1 MHCPFCGNDDT
12 RVVDSRLANEGD
24 QVRRR
29 RECISCFERFSTY
42 EVAVFNMP
50 PVIKTTG
57 EKQAF
62 NEHKLRAGIIRA
74 TQKRP
79 VDAKAIDH
87 AILQIQKRILHRD
100 KQDNKN
106 NDRKGDKKSDK
117 KEIQSSLIGE
127 YVMEELRTLDD
138 VAYIRFA
145 SVYRDFNDI
154 GEFIDAIEGL
164 ESSPSS
170 EMTKRQIKLP
180 GSE

>member
-1 MHCPFCGNDDT
+1 MHCPYCGCDDT

-29 RECISCFERFSTY
+29 RECVSETCKERFSTY
-42 EVAVFNMP
+42 EYAVFNMP
-50 PVIKTTG
+50 PVIKSGG

-62 NEHKLRAGIIRA
+62 NEHKLRAGLMRA

-79 VDAKAIDH
+79 VDAKSIDR
-87 AILQIQKRILHRD
+87 AVLDIQKRVLNTD
-100 KQDNKN
+100 S
-106 NDRKGDKKSDK
+106 NDVT
-117 KEIQSSLIGE
+117 SSLIGD
-127 YVMEELRTLDD
+127 YVMEELRKMDD

-164 ESSPSS
+164 ENSPSP
-170 EMTKRQIKLP
+170 ELKNRQHKLP
-180 GSE
+180 GS

>member
-1 MHCPFCGNDDT
+1 VDCPFCGHNDT
-12 RVVDSRLANEGD
+12 RVIDSRLANEGD

-29 RECISCFERFSTY
+29 RECTSCKERFSTY
-42 EVAVFNMP
+42 EYAVFNMP
-50 PVIKTTG
+50 PVVKSNG

-62 NEHKLRAGIIRA
+62 NEHKLRAGLMRA

-79 VDAKAIDH
+79 VDSKAIDH
-87 AILQIQKRILHRD
+87 AVLQIQKRILHRN
-100 KQDNKN
+100 KPDNKPDN
-106 NDRKGDKKSDK
+106 KQ
-117 KEIQSSLIGE
+117 IQSSLIGE

-154 GEFIDAIEGL
+154 GGFIEAIEGL

-180 GSE
+180 GQNND

>member
-1 MHCPFCGNDDT
+1 MHCPFCSNDDT

-29 RECISCFERFSTY
+29 RECQACKERFSTY
-42 EVAVFNMP
+42 EHAVFNMP
-50 PVIKTTG
+50 PVIKSDG
-57 EKQAF
+57 DKQPF
-62 NEHKLRAGIIRA
+62 NEHKLKDGLIRA

-79 VDAKAIDH
+79 VDTKAINH
-87 AILQIQKRILHRD
+87 AIIEIQKRIL
-100 KQDNKN
+100 N
-106 NDRKGDKKSDK
+106 NPEAGNGVK
-117 KEIQSSLIGE
+117 SSLIGE
-127 YVMEELRTLDD
+127 LVMEELRKLDD

-164 ESSPSS
+164 ENSPSP
-170 EMTKRQIKLP
+170 ELRKRQIKLP

>member
-1 MHCPFCGNDDT
+1 MYCPFCGHDET
-12 RVVDSRLANEGD
+12 RVVDSRLASEGD

-29 RECISCFERFSTY
+29 RLCTSCDERFSTY

-50 PVIKTTG
+50 PVLKTTG
-57 EKQAF
+57 EKQPF
-62 NEHKLRAGIIRA
+62 NEHKIRSGLMRA

-79 VDAKAIDH
+79 VDAKAIDS
-87 AILQIQKRILHRD
+87 AVLQIQKRILKRG
-100 KQDNKN
+100 N
-106 NDRKGDKKSDK
+106 S
-117 KEIQSSLIGE
+117 EIASSLIGE

-154 GEFIDAIEGL
+154 GEFIEAIDRL
-164 ESSPSS
+164 ENSPSS
-170 EMTKRQIKLP
+170 ESRKRQIKLP

>member
-1 MHCPFCGNDDT
+1 MHCPYCGCDDT

-29 RECISCFERFSTY
+29 RECASETCKERFSTY
-42 EVAVFNMP
+42 EYAVFNMP
-50 PVIKTTG
+50 PVIKSGG

-62 NEHKLRAGIIRA
+62 NEHKLRAGLMRA

-79 VDAKAIDH
+79 VDAKSIDR
-87 AILQIQKRILHRD
+87 AVLDIQKRVLNTD
-100 KQDNKN
+100 S
-106 NDRKGDKKSDK
+106 SDVT
-117 KEIQSSLIGE
+117 SSLIGD
-127 YVMEELRTLDD
+127 YVMEELRKMDD

-164 ESSPSS
+164 ENSPSP
-170 EMTKRQIKLP
+170 ELKKRQHKLP
-180 GSE
+180 GS